1 MRSEDIIPF
10 MARMDQMGYFAIE
23 VWGGATFDTTH
34 RFLGDDPWERIRTI
48 KGILK
53 KTPTMM
59 LLRGQNLVGYRNYA
73 DDLTYR
79 FVRYAAEAGVDI
91 FRVFDALNDM
101 RNWEVAV
108 KALMDAKKEG
118 LMAHFQAAV
127 CYSLTQRRMGGP
139 IFNLDYYVNF
149 AKKSEDMG
157 ADSVV
162 LKDMAGMCSPNDA
175 YAIIK
180 GMKETIKIP
189 VEFHTH
195 YTSGSGSMSY
205 LKAIEAGV
213 DVLDTCLSPFALR
226 TSQPAIEPLIV
237 AVEQT
242 DRETDMDLAGLI
254 EIGYDLE
261 KVAKKYRDLL
271 DTSKMAQI
279 DTGVLLH
286 QIPGGM
292 YSNLVNQ
299 LKELDA
305 LDRIHEVMDD
315 LPQTRQELG
324 FPPLVTPTSQIVGI
338 QAVMNVLFG
347 RYNKVTAETQGL
359 AYGLYGKTPAPMDP
373 EVQKHILK
381 GYERGETPTT
391 GRPGD
396 ILAPEWDKAVADTK
410 AIAKNEGDIL
420 IYALYPTT
428 GMRFLK
434 WKYNLEPVPAEV
446 KGKTLEQIA
455 LEDEVYLTI
464 KQKKLFAKVKE
475 YLDTLTQAAPEKG
488 PGTRGFNVFVD
499 GQYYNV
505 EVECTSGAPVITQV
519 ARSAGVSPAVGRGS
533 GPGAP
538 ARGGPGGGH
547 PGGGGRAAQGP
558 HARDDHQLRGEGGGY
573 GQNRRPDLRARGH
586 EDAEQPPGPGRRHCQ
601 GHQLRARRLRRQRRH
616 HPGDRQVGNF
626 KERGGLRAE
635 VPLQPSLQTP
645 TPQYPIMSEKDRG
658 TTSPVFFNPATLIPT
673 STSLRT
679 QRSMKMYHRRPR
691 R

>member
-1 MRSEDIIPF
+1 MAGKNPIKFTDTTFRDGHQSLLATRMRSEDIIPF
-10 MARMDQMGYFAIE
+10 MERMDQMGYFALE

-73 DDLTYR
+73 DDVTYR

-139 IFNLDYYVNF
+139 IFNLEYYVNF
-149 AKKSEDMG
+149 AKKSEAMG
-157 ADSVV
+157 ADSFV

-195 YTSGSGSMSY
+195 YTSGQGSMSY

-213 DVLDTCLSPFALR
+213 DVVDTCLSPFALR
-226 TSQPAIEPLIV
+226 TSQPAIEPVLV
-237 AVEQT
+237 AVEAT
-242 DRETDMDLAGLI
+242 DRESDMDLAKLI

-261 KVAKKYRDLL
+261 KVAVKYRDLL

-305 LDRIHEVMDD
+305 LDRIHEVMAD
-315 LPQTRQELG
+315 LPQTRKELG
-324 FPPLVTPTSQIVGI
+324 YAPLVTPTSQIVGI

-347 RYNKVTAETQGL
+347 RYNKVTAESQGL
-359 AYGLYGKTPAPMDP
+359 AYGLYGKTPAPLDP
-373 EVQKHILK
+373 AVQKRVLK
-381 GYERGETPTT
+381 GYERGEKPITV
-391 GRPGD
+391 RPGD
-396 ILAPEWDKAVADTK
+396 ILEPEWDKAVADTK
-410 AIAKNEGDIL
+410 SIAKHDGDIL

-434 WKYNLEPVPAEV
+434 WKYNLEPVPEEV
-446 KGKTLEQIA
+446 KGKSLTQIA

-464 KQKKLFAKVKE
+464 KQKKLFAQVKE
-475 YLDTLTQAAPEKG
+475 YLDNLEKPLPEKG
-488 PGTRGFNVFVD
+488 PGLRSFNVFVE
-499 GQYYNV
+499 GQYYQV
-505 EVECTSGAPVITQV
+505 EVECTSGAPVI
-519 ARSAGVSPAVGRGS
+519 SSI
-533 GPGAP
+533 GAP
-538 ARGGPGGGH
+538 VAPA
-547 PGGGGRAAQGP
+547 PVAAAP
-558 HARDDHQLRGEGGGY
+558 KPAAAAA
-573 GQNRRPDLRARGH
+573 PKAA
-586 EDAEQPPGPGRRHCQ
+586 AETLAAG
-601 GHQLRARRLRRQRRH
+601 
-616 HPGDRQVGNF
+616 
-626 KERGGLRAE
+626 E
-635 VPLQPSLQTP
+635 VPLRAPMPGMIISYAVQVGDKINTGDLVCVLEAMKMQNSLP
-645 TPQYPIMSEKDRG
+645 A
-658 TTSPVFFNPATLIPT
+658 PATGVVKAINFEPGA
-673 STSLRT
+673 SVAKDAVI
-679 QRSMKMYHRRPR
+679 MVIGG
-691 R
+691 

>member
-1 MRSEDIIPF
+1 MAGKHPIKFTDTTFRDGHQSLLATRMRSEDIIPF
-10 MARMDQMGYFAIE
+10 MERMDQMGYFALE

-73 DDLTYR
+73 DDVTYR

-91 FRVFDALNDM
+91 FRVFDALNDQ
-101 RNWEVAV
+101 RNWEVSV

-139 IFNLDYYVNF
+139 IFNLEYYVNF
-149 AKKSEDMG
+149 AKRSEEMG
-157 ADSVV
+157 ADSFC

-180 GMKETIKIP
+180 ALKETIKIP

-195 YTSGSGSMSY
+195 YTSGQGSMSY

-213 DVLDTCLSPFALR
+213 DVVDTCLSPFALR
-226 TSQPAIEPLIV
+226 TSQPAIEPILV

-242 DRETDMDLAGLI
+242 DRETNMDLAGLI

-261 KVAKKYRDLL
+261 KVAVKYRELL

-299 LKELDA
+299 LKELNA
-305 LDRIHEVMDD
+305 LDRMHEVMAD

-347 RYNKVTAETQGL
+347 RYNRVPAEVMGV
-359 AYGLYGKTPAPMDP
+359 AYGLYGKTPAPLDK
-373 EVQKHILK
+373 EVQKRILK
-381 GYERGETPTT
+381 DYERGQEPITC
-391 GRPGD
+391 RPGE
-396 ILAPEWDKAVADTK
+396 ILEPEWDKAVEATK
-410 AIAKNEGDIL
+410 GLAKNDGDVL

-428 GMRFLK
+428 GSRFLK
-434 WKYNLEPVPAEV
+434 WKYGLEPVPEDV
-446 KGKTLEQIA
+446 KAKTLEA
-455 LEDEVYLTI
+455 VKLEDEVYLTV
-464 KQKKLFAKVKE
+464 KKKNLFAKVKE
-475 YLDTLTQAAPEKG
+475 YLDSLEKAAPEKG
-488 PGTRGFNVFVD
+488 SGLRTFNVFVD
-499 GQYYNV
+499 GQYYEV
-505 EVECTSGAPVITQV
+505 EVECTSGAPVIT
-519 ARSAGVSPAVGRGS
+519 SL
-533 GPGAP
+533 AP
-538 ARGGPGGGH
+538 AAPRPA
-547 PGGGGRAAQGP
+547 PAPAPAAAP
-558 HARDDHQLRGEGGGY
+558 AAA
-573 GQNRRPDLRARGH
+573 PKPVAAAP
-586 EDAEQPPGPGRRHCQ
+586 AESLAKG
-601 GHQLRARRLRRQRRH
+601 
-616 HPGDRQVGNF
+616 
-626 KERGGLRAE
+626 E
-635 VPLQPSLQTP
+635 VPLRAPMPGMIISYNVKVGDIVKTGDLVC
-645 TPQYPIMSEKDRG
+645 ILE
-658 TTSPVFFNPATLIPT
+658 A
-673 STSLRT
+673 
-679 QRSMKMYHRRPR
+679 MKMQNSLPAPASGAVKAINFEPGASVAKDAVILVIGK
-691 R
+691 

>member
-1 MRSEDIIPF
+1 MAGKNPIKFTDTTFRDGHQSLLATRMRSEDIIPF
-10 MARMDQMGYFAIE
+10 MQRMDQMGYFAIE

-108 KALMDAKKEG
+108 KALMDAKKAG

-149 AKKSEDMG
+149 AKKSAEMG
-157 ADSVV
+157 ADSFV

-180 GMKETIKIP
+180 GIKEAVNIP

-213 DVLDTCLSPFALR
+213 DVVDTCLSPFALR
-226 TSQPAIEPLIV
+226 TSQPAIEPLVV
-237 AVEQT
+237 AVEGT
-242 DRETDMDLAGLI
+242 DRETDMDLARLI

-305 LDRIHEVMDD
+305 LDRIHEVMDE
-315 LPQTRQELG
+315 LPLTRKELG
-324 FPPLVTPTSQIVGI
+324 YPPLVTPTSQIVGI

-373 EVQKHILK
+373 EVQKRILK

-396 ILAPEWDKAVADTK
+396 ILEPEWDKAVADTK
-410 AIAKNEGDIL
+410 GIAKDEGDIL

-434 WKYNLEPVPAEV
+434 WKYGIEPIPADV
-446 KGKTLEQIA
+446 QGKTLEEIA
-455 LEDEVYLTI
+455 LEDEVYTKI
-464 KQKKLFAKVKE
+464 KQKKLFAQVKE
-475 YLDTLTQAAPEKG
+475 HLDSLDQAAPEKG
-488 PGTRGFNVFVD
+488 PGLRGFNVFVD
-499 GQYYNV
+499 GQYYQV
-505 EVECTSGAPVITQV
+505 EVECTSGAPVITGV
-519 ARSAGVSPAVGRGS
+519 APMAPRPAAASAAPKPAAAAAPAAESLAAGDVPLKAPMPGMIISYSVKVGDKVNNGDLICVLEAMKMQNSLPAPASGVVKAINFE
-533 GPGAP
+533 PGASV
-538 ARGGPGGGH
+538 AK
-547 PGGGGRAAQGP
+547 
-558 HARDDHQLRGEGGGY
+558 
-573 GQNRRPDLRARGH
+573 
-586 EDAEQPPGPGRRHCQ
+586 DA
-601 GHQLRARRLRRQRRH
+601 
-616 HPGDRQVGNF
+616 
-626 KERGGLRAE
+626 
-635 VPLQPSLQTP
+635 T
-645 TPQYPIMSEKDRG
+645 IMVIGK
-658 TTSPVFFNPATLIPT
+658 
-673 STSLRT
+673 
-679 QRSMKMYHRRPR
+679 
-691 R
+691 

>member
-1 MRSEDIIPF
+1 MAGKNPIKFTDTTFRDGHQSLLATRMRSEDIIPF
-10 MARMDQMGYFAIE
+10 MERMDQMGYFALE

-180 GMKETIKIP
+180 GMKETVKIP

-237 AVEQT
+237 AVEGT
-242 DRETDMDLAGLI
+242 DRETDMDLAKLI

-261 KVAKKYRDLL
+261 KVAVKYRDLL

-305 LDRIHEVMDD
+305 LDRIHEVMAD
-315 LPQTRQELG
+315 LPQTREELG
-324 FPPLVTPTSQIVGI
+324 YPPLVTPTSQIVGI

-347 RYNKVTAETQGL
+347 RYNKVTAESQGL

-410 AIAKNEGDIL
+410 GIAKNDGDVL
-420 IYALYPTT
+420 IYGLYPTT
-428 GMRFLK
+428 GMRFLR
-434 WKYNLEPVPAEV
+434 WKYNLEPVPDEV
-446 KGKTLEQIA
+446 KAKTLEQIA

-464 KQKKLFAKVKE
+464 KAKNLFAKIKD
-475 YLDTLTQAAPEKG
+475 YLGSLEKPLPEKG
-488 PGTRGFNVFVD
+488 AGLRTFNVFVD
-499 GQYYNV
+499 HQYYAV
-505 EVECTSGAPVITQV
+505 EVECTSGAPVITGV
-519 ARSAGVSPAVGRGS
+519 ARGTGVSPVVAAAPVAAPAPRPAAAPAPAESLAAGDVPLKAPMPGMIISYAVKVGDKVATGDLICVLEAMKMQNSLPAPAS
-533 GPGAP
+533 GVVKAINFEPGASV
-538 ARGGPGGGH
+538 AK
-547 PGGGGRAAQGP
+547 
-558 HARDDHQLRGEGGGY
+558 
-573 GQNRRPDLRARGH
+573 
-586 EDAEQPPGPGRRHCQ
+586 DATILVIG
-601 GHQLRARRLRRQRRH
+601 
-616 HPGDRQVGNF
+616 
-626 KERGGLRAE
+626 K
-635 VPLQPSLQTP
+635 
-645 TPQYPIMSEKDRG
+645 
-658 TTSPVFFNPATLIPT
+658 
-673 STSLRT
+673 
-679 QRSMKMYHRRPR
+679 
-691 R
+691 

>member
-1 MRSEDIIPF
+1 MAGKNPIKFTDTTFRDGHQSLLATRMRSEDIIPF
-10 MARMDQMGYFAIE
+10 MERMDQMGYFALE

-34 RFLGDDPWERIRTI
+34 RFLGDDPWDRIRTI

-73 DDLTYR
+73 DDVTYR
-79 FVRYAAEAGVDI
+79 FVRYTAEAGVDI

-139 IFNLDYYVNF
+139 IFNLEYYIDF
-149 AKKSEDMG
+149 AKKCEDMG

-213 DVLDTCLSPFALR
+213 DIVDTCLSPFALR

-237 AVEQT
+237 AVEGT
-242 DRETDMDLAGLI
+242 DRETDMNLAELI
-254 EIGYDLE
+254 QIGYDLE
-261 KVAKKYRDLL
+261 KIAVKYRDLL

-299 LKELDA
+299 LKELNA
-305 LDRIHEVMDD
+305 LDRIHEVMEE
-315 LPQTRQELG
+315 LPNTRRELG
-324 FPPLVTPTSQIVGI
+324 YPPLVTPTSQIVGI

-347 RYNKVTAETQGL
+347 RYKQVTAETKGL
-359 AYGLYGKTPAPMDP
+359 AFGLYGKTPAPLDQK
-373 EVQKHILK
+373 VQKVILK
-381 GYERGETPTT
+381 GYERGEKPTT
-391 GRPGD
+391 KRPGD
-396 ILAPEWDKAVADTK
+396 ILEPEWDKAVADTK
-410 AIAKNEGDIL
+410 GIAKNDGDIL

-434 WKYNLEPVPAEV
+434 WKYGLEPVPEEV
-446 KGKTLEQIA
+446 KGKSLDQIK
-455 LEDEVYLTI
+455 LEDDVYLTI
-464 KQKKLFAKVKE
+464 KKKNLFAKVKE
-475 YLDTLTQAAPEKG
+475 YLDGLEKPAPEKG
-488 PGTRGFNVFVD
+488 PGLRTFNVFVD
-499 GQYYNV
+499 NQYYEV
-505 EVECTSGAPVITQV
+505 EVECTSGAPVITGIAPMAAPV
-519 ARSAGVSPAVGRGS
+519 AAAPK
-533 GPGAP
+533 PAP
-538 ARGGPGGGH
+538 AAPRP
-547 PGGGGRAAQGP
+547 AASAPAAKSAAATESLAAG
-558 HARDDHQLRGEGGGY
+558 
-573 GQNRRPDLRARGH
+573 
-586 EDAEQPPGPGRRHCQ
+586 
-601 GHQLRARRLRRQRRH
+601 
-616 HPGDRQVGNF
+616 
-626 KERGGLRAE
+626 E
-635 VPLQPSLQTP
+635 VPVRAPMPGMIISYSVTVGDQVKTG
-645 TPQYPIMSEKDRG
+645 D
-658 TTSPVFFNPATLIPT
+658 PVCILEA
-673 STSLRT
+673 
-679 QRSMKMYHRRPR
+679 MKMQNSLTAPASGTIKAINFESGASVAKDAILLVISK
-691 R
+691 

>member
-1 MRSEDIIPF
+1 MAGKHPIKFTDTTFRDGHQSLLATRMRSEDIIPF
-10 MARMDQMGYFAIE
+10 MERMDNMGYFAIE

-79 FVRYAAEAGVDI
+79 FVRYTAEAGVDI

-108 KALMDAKKEG
+108 KALMDAKKAG

-149 AKKSEDMG
+149 AKKCEDMG

-180 GMKETIKIP
+180 GMKDTIKIP

-226 TSQPAIEPLIV
+226 TSQPAIEPLVV
-237 AVEQT
+237 AVEGT
-242 DRETDMDLAGLI
+242 DRETDMHLAELI
-254 EIGYDLE
+254 QIGYDLE
-261 KVAKKYRDLL
+261 KIAVKYRDLL

-299 LKELDA
+299 LKELNA
-305 LDRIHEVMDD
+305 LDRIHEVMEE
-315 LPQTRQELG
+315 LPNTRKELG
-324 FPPLVTPTSQIVGI
+324 YPPLVTPTSQIVGI

-347 RYNKVTAETQGL
+347 RYKQVTAETKGL
-359 AYGLYGKTPAPMDP
+359 AFGLYGKTPAPMDR
-373 EVQKHILK
+373 EVQKIILK
-381 GYERGETPTT
+381 GYERGEEPTT
-391 GRPGD
+391 KRPGD
-396 ILAPEWDKAVADTK
+396 ILEPEWEKAVADTK
-410 AIAKNEGDIL
+410 GIAKDEGDTL

-434 WKYNLEPVPAEV
+434 WKYGLEPVPEEV
-446 KGKTLEQIA
+446 KGKDLDQIK
-455 LEDEVYLTI
+455 LEDDVYLTV
-464 KQKKLFAKVKE
+464 KKKNLFAKVKE
-475 YLDTLTQAAPEKG
+475 YLDSLEKSAPEKG
-488 PGTRGFNVFVD
+488 PGLRTFNVFVD
-499 GQYYNV
+499 DQYFEV
-505 EVECTSGAPVITQV
+505 EVECTSGAPVITGLAPMAAPV
-519 ARSAGVSPAVGRGS
+519 AAPK
-533 GPGAP
+533 PAP
-538 ARGGPGGGH
+538 AAP
-547 PGGGGRAAQGP
+547 RAAAPAAKPAAAPAAATLG
-558 HARDDHQLRGEGGGY
+558 AG
-573 GQNRRPDLRARGH
+573 
-586 EDAEQPPGPGRRHCQ
+586 
-601 GHQLRARRLRRQRRH
+601 
-616 HPGDRQVGNF
+616 
-626 KERGGLRAE
+626 E
-635 VPLQPSLQTP
+635 VPLRAPMPGMIISYSVKVGDKVNTG
-645 TPQYPIMSEKDRG
+645 D
-658 TTSPVFFNPATLIPT
+658 PVCILEA
-673 STSLRT
+673 
-679 QRSMKMYHRRPR
+679 MKMQNSLTAPASGTIKAINFESGASVAKDAILLVINK
-691 R
+691 

>member
-1 MRSEDIIPF
+1 MAGKNPIKFTDTTFRDGHQSLLATRMRSEDIIPF
-10 MARMDQMGYFAIE
+10 MARLDQMGYFAIE

-108 KALMDAKKEG
+108 KALMDAKKAG

-226 TSQPAIEPLIV
+226 TSQPAIEPLLV

-242 DRETDMDLAGLI
+242 DRETDMDLAALI

-261 KVAKKYRDLL
+261 KVAVKYRDLL

-359 AYGLYGKTPAPMDP
+359 AYGLYGKTPAPMDKA
-373 EVQKHILK
+373 VQAHILK

-396 ILAPEWDKAVADTK
+396 ILEPEWDKAVADTK
-410 AIAKNEGDIL
+410 SIAKDEGDIL

-434 WKYNLEPVPAEV
+434 WKYGLEPVPAEV
-446 KGKTLEQIA
+446 KGKTLEQVA

-475 YLDTLTQAAPEKG
+475 YLDTRSQAAPDKG

-499 GQYYNV
+499 GQYYQV
-505 EVECTSGAPVITQV
+505 EVECTSGAPVI
-519 ARSAGVSPAVGRGS
+519 SGIGVSPVAARGTGVSPVVAAAPAPRPAATPAAAESLAAGDVPLRAPMPGMIISYAVKVGDAVKTGDLICVLEAMKMQNS
-533 GPGAP
+533 LPAPATGQVKAIHFEPGASV
-538 ARGGPGGGH
+538 AKD
-547 PGGGGRAAQGP
+547 AAILVIG
-558 HARDDHQLRGEGGGY
+558 
-573 GQNRRPDLRARGH
+573 
-586 EDAEQPPGPGRRHCQ
+586 
-601 GHQLRARRLRRQRRH
+601 
-616 HPGDRQVGNF
+616 
-626 KERGGLRAE
+626 K
-635 VPLQPSLQTP
+635 
-645 TPQYPIMSEKDRG
+645 
-658 TTSPVFFNPATLIPT
+658 
-673 STSLRT
+673 
-679 QRSMKMYHRRPR
+679 
-691 R
+691 

>member
-1 MRSEDIIPF
+1 MAGKNPIKFTDTTFRDGHQSLLATRMRSEDIIPF
-10 MARMDQMGYFAIE
+10 MARMDRMGYFAIE

-48 KGILK
+48 KGIMK
-53 KTPTMM
+53 QTPTMM

-79 FVRYAAEAGVDI
+79 FVRYAAESGVDI

-149 AKKSEDMG
+149 AKRSVEMG
-157 ADSVV
+157 ADSFC

-180 GMKETIKIP
+180 ALKETVKIP

-195 YTSGSGSMSY
+195 YTSGQGSMSY

-226 TSQPAIEPLIV
+226 TSQPAIEPLVV

-242 DRETDMDLAGLI
+242 DRETGMDLAALI

-261 KVAKKYRDLL
+261 KVAVKYRDLL

-305 LDRIHEVMDD
+305 LDRIHEVLAD
-315 LPQTRQELG
+315 LPQTREELG

-338 QAVMNVLFG
+338 TAVMNVLFG
-347 RYNKVTAETQGL
+347 RYNKVTAESQGL
-359 AYGLYGKTPAPMDP
+359 AFGLYGKTPAPMDK

-410 AIAKNEGDIL
+410 GIAQNDGDVL
-420 IYALYPTT
+420 IYGLYPTT
-428 GMRFLK
+428 GMRFLR
-434 WKYNLEPVPAEV
+434 WKYGLEPVPAEV
-446 KGKTLEQIA
+446 KGKSLEQVA

-464 KQKKLFAKVKE
+464 KQKNLFGKVKE
-475 YLDTLTQAAPEKG
+475 YLDTRSQAAPEKG
-488 PGTRGFNVFVD
+488 AGLRGFNVFVD
-499 GQYYNV
+499 GQYYQV
-505 EVECTSGAPVITQV
+505 EVECTSGAPVISGISVSPV
-519 ARSAGVSPAVGRGS
+519 AAPAAARGTGVSPVVTAAPRPAAPAAETLAAGDVPLRAPMPGMIISYAVKVGDAVKTGDLICVLEAMKMQNS
-533 GPGAP
+533 LPAPAAGQVKAINFEPGASV
-538 ARGGPGGGH
+538 AK
-547 PGGGGRAAQGP
+547 
-558 HARDDHQLRGEGGGY
+558 
-573 GQNRRPDLRARGH
+573 
-586 EDAEQPPGPGRRHCQ
+586 DAVILVIG
-601 GHQLRARRLRRQRRH
+601 
-616 HPGDRQVGNF
+616 
-626 KERGGLRAE
+626 K
-635 VPLQPSLQTP
+635 
-645 TPQYPIMSEKDRG
+645 
-658 TTSPVFFNPATLIPT
+658 
-673 STSLRT
+673 
-679 QRSMKMYHRRPR
+679 
-691 R
+691 

>member
-1 MRSEDIIPF
+1 M
-10 MARMDQMGYFAIE
+10 
-23 VWGGATFDTTH
+23 
-34 RFLGDDPWERIRTI
+34 
-48 KGILK
+48 
-53 KTPTMM
+53 
-59 LLRGQNLVGYRNYA
+59 
-73 DDLTYR
+73 
-79 FVRYAAEAGVDI
+79 
-91 FRVFDALNDM
+91 
-101 RNWEVAV
+101 
-108 KALMDAKKEG
+108 
-118 LMAHFQAAV
+118 
-127 CYSLTQRRMGGP
+127 
-139 IFNLDYYVNF
+139 
-149 AKKSEDMG
+149 
-157 ADSVV
+157 
-162 LKDMAGMCSPNDA
+162 
-175 YAIIK
+175 
-180 GMKETIKIP
+180 
-189 VEFHTH
+189 
-195 YTSGSGSMSY
+195 
-205 LKAIEAGV
+205 

-261 KVAKKYRDLL
+261 KVAVKYRDLL

-359 AYGLYGKTPAPMDP
+359 AYGLYGKTPAPMDK

-396 ILAPEWDKAVADTK
+396 ILEPEWDKAVADTK

-446 KGKTLEQIA
+446 KAKTLEQIA

-464 KQKKLFAKVKE
+464 KAEEALRQGE
-475 YLDTLTQAAPEKG
+475 
-488 PGTRGFNVFVD
+488 
-499 GQYYNV
+499 
-505 EVECTSGAPVITQV
+505 
-519 ARSAGVSPAVGRGS
+519 GVSGHACPRRRRRRAR
-533 GPGAP
+533 GPGASTSSWTGSTTTWRWS
-538 ARGGPGGGH
+538 A
-547 PGGGGRAAQGP
+547 
-558 HARDDHQLRGEGGGY
+558 
-573 GQNRRPDLRARGH
+573 
-586 EDAEQPPGPGRRHCQ
+586 PPGPR
-601 GHQLRARRLRRQRRH
+601 
-616 HPGDRQVGNF
+616 
-626 KERGGLRAE
+626 
-635 VPLQPSLQTP
+635 
-645 TPQYPIMSEKDRG
+645 
-658 TTSPVFFNPATLIPT
+658 
-673 STSLRT
+673 
-679 QRSMKMYHRRPR
+679 
-691 R
+691 

>member
-1 MRSEDIIPF
+1 M
-10 MARMDQMGYFAIE
+10 
-23 VWGGATFDTTH
+23 
-34 RFLGDDPWERIRTI
+34 
-48 KGILK
+48 
-53 KTPTMM
+53 
-59 LLRGQNLVGYRNYA
+59 
-73 DDLTYR
+73 
-79 FVRYAAEAGVDI
+79 
-91 FRVFDALNDM
+91 
-101 RNWEVAV
+101 
-108 KALMDAKKEG
+108 
-118 LMAHFQAAV
+118 
-127 CYSLTQRRMGGP
+127 
-139 IFNLDYYVNF
+139 
-149 AKKSEDMG
+149 
-157 ADSVV
+157 
-162 LKDMAGMCSPNDA
+162 
-175 YAIIK
+175 
-180 GMKETIKIP
+180 
-189 VEFHTH
+189 
-195 YTSGSGSMSY
+195 
-205 LKAIEAGV
+205 

-261 KVAKKYRDLL
+261 KVAVKYRDLL

-359 AYGLYGKTPAPMDP
+359 AYGLYGKTPAPMDQ

-396 ILAPEWDKAVADTK
+396 ILEPEWDKAVADTK

-434 WKYNLEPVPAEV
+434 WKYKLEPVPAEV
-446 KGKTLEQIA
+446 KAKTLEQVA

-475 YLDTLTQAAPEKG
+475 YLDTLDPGGAGKG
-488 PGTRGFNVFVD
+488 PGDPGLQRLRGRAVLQRGGGVHLRGPGD
-499 GQYYNV
+499 HR
-505 EVECTSGAPVITQV
+505 CGAG
-519 ARSAGVSPAVGRGS
+519 AGAAAGVSPAAPAAAPAPKPAAAPAAAESLAAGDVPLKAPMPGMIISYAVKVGDAVKTGDLICVLEAMKMQNS
-533 GPGAP
+533 LPAPATGVVKAINFEPGASV
-538 ARGGPGGGH
+538 AK
-547 PGGGGRAAQGP
+547 
-558 HARDDHQLRGEGGGY
+558 
-573 GQNRRPDLRARGH
+573 
-586 EDAEQPPGPGRRHCQ
+586 DATILVIG
-601 GHQLRARRLRRQRRH
+601 
-616 HPGDRQVGNF
+616 
-626 KERGGLRAE
+626 K
-635 VPLQPSLQTP
+635 
-645 TPQYPIMSEKDRG
+645 
-658 TTSPVFFNPATLIPT
+658 
-673 STSLRT
+673 
-679 QRSMKMYHRRPR
+679 
-691 R
+691 

>member
-1 MRSEDIIPF
+1 MAGKHPIKFTDTTFRDGHQSLLATRMRSEDIIPF
-10 MARMDQMGYFAIE
+10 MERMDQMGYFAIE

-79 FVRYAAEAGVDI
+79 FVRYTAEAGVDI

-108 KALMDAKKEG
+108 KALMDAKKTG

-157 ADSVV
+157 ADSFV

-180 GMKETIKIP
+180 AIKETVKIP

-213 DVLDTCLSPFALR
+213 DVVDTCLSPFALR
-226 TSQPAIEPLIV
+226 TSQPAIEPLVV
-237 AVEQT
+237 AVEGT
-242 DRETDMDLAGLI
+242 DRETDMNLPKLI

-261 KVAKKYRDLL
+261 NVAKKYRDLL
-271 DTSKMAQI
+271 DTSKMAPI

-305 LDRIHEVMDD
+305 LDRIHEVMDE
-315 LPQTRQELG
+315 LPQTRKELG
-324 FPPLVTPTSQIVGI
+324 YPPLVTPTSQIVGI

-373 EVQKHILK
+373 EVQKLILK

-396 ILAPEWDKAVADTK
+396 ILEPEWDKAVADTK
-410 AIAKNEGDIL
+410 SIAKSEGDIL

-434 WKYNLEPVPAEV
+434 WKYGLEPIPADV

-455 LEDEVYLTI
+455 LEDQVYTQI
-464 KQKKLFAKVKE
+464 KQKNLFAKVKE
-475 YLDTLTQAAPEKG
+475 YLDSLEQAAPEKG
-488 PGTRGFNVFVD
+488 AGLRSFNVFVD
-499 GQYYNV
+499 NQYYQV
-505 EVECTSGAPVITQV
+505 EVECTSGAPVITGV
-519 ARSAGVSPAVGRGS
+519 APMAAPRPAAAPAPVAAPKPAAAAPAAETLAAGDVPLKAPMPGMIISYSVKVGDKVNNGDLICVLEAMKMQNSLPAPAS
-533 GPGAP
+533 GVVKAINFEPGASV
-538 ARGGPGGGH
+538 AK
-547 PGGGGRAAQGP
+547 
-558 HARDDHQLRGEGGGY
+558 
-573 GQNRRPDLRARGH
+573 
-586 EDAEQPPGPGRRHCQ
+586 DA
-601 GHQLRARRLRRQRRH
+601 
-616 HPGDRQVGNF
+616 
-626 KERGGLRAE
+626 
-635 VPLQPSLQTP
+635 T
-645 TPQYPIMSEKDRG
+645 IMVIGK
-658 TTSPVFFNPATLIPT
+658 
-673 STSLRT
+673 
-679 QRSMKMYHRRPR
+679 
-691 R
+691 